1 MQHPYSASYF
11 ALMLPREP
19 SRTAL
24 GAAAHRA
31 AHQLD
36 GAHLFPDPLAIQI
49 VGEDNA
55 RESHAAATNAGM
67 RVFIAARSRF
77 AEDTLA
83 EALARGVTQLVVLG
97 AGLDTYAYR
106 GAQRDKLQIFEVDHP
121 ATQAWKRER
130 LTAIGVAPAANVHY
144 APVDF
149 EHERIAAGLAHAGFD
164 PKQRSFFFWLGVT
177 PYLTRA
183 AIDATWA
190 LIAGNPGGGEV
201 VFDYATPRASIPAEH
216 REAYDALV
224 MRVAAA
230 GEPFITAFDPQ
241 ALARDLH
248 TAGFTRINDVTL
260 GDIFA
265 KHFPQLPRSGA
276 RGHIVHA
283 MTG

>member
-1 MQHPYSASYF
+1 
-11 ALMLPREP
+11 MLAREP

-36 GAHLFPDPLAIQI
+36 GAHLFADPLAIGI

-55 RESHAAATNAGM
+55 RESHAAAANAGM
-67 RVFIAARSRF
+67 RIFIAARSRF

-83 EALARGVTQLVVLG
+83 ESLARGVTQLVLLG

-106 GAQRDKLQIFEVDHP
+106 GTERDRLQIFEVDHP

-130 LTAIGVAPAANVHY
+130 LEAIGVAPAANVHY

-149 EHERIAAGLAHAGFD
+149 ENQRIVDGLARAGFD
-164 PKQRSFFFWLGVT
+164 PNQRTFHFWLGVS

-190 LIAGNPGGGEV
+190 LIAHNPGGGEV
-201 VFDYATPRASIPAEH
+201 VFDYAVLRALIPEEH
-216 REAYDALV
+216 REGFDALAA
-224 MRVAAA
+224 RVAAA
-230 GEPFITAFDPQ
+230 GEPFLTAFEPNELAA
-241 ALARDLH
+241 ALHA
-248 TAGFTRINDVTL
+248 AGFTTINDVTL
-260 GDIFA
+260 GDILA

-283 MTG
+283 MTA